1 MAARFH
7 PRSFAT
13 MGSMPARESIE
24 PARTPWRTPPSA
36 ADEPLPRALWALAG
50 AGGAL
55 ALTSAVAA
63 SSSALAAYFARRV
76 VTPERVRP
84 EDQEILAVQGEGPER
99 RVILRATE
107 ETRVDGEYSLF
118 FDRGAGHVRVGR
130 LVDYSP
136 EESTVTRPVVSEYSG
151 DLSRAV
157 RARWSGV
164 VYSTPADLGLEYE
177 DVTLPLDVGP
187 APAWLV
193 PAKKAKGTWAIMVH
207 GRGAT
212 RQEGLRAVP
221 TAHSLGMPS
230 LLVSYR
236 NDGDAPATPDGRY
249 GLGMT
254 EWRDV
259 EAAIR
264 YALGAGARDVVLF
277 GWSMGGAIS
286 LRTADSSMLRESV
299 RGLVLDAPVVDWVDV
314 LAHQAHLNRI
324 PSGVGRFGQLL
335 LGQAW
340 GRRLTGLAAPL
351 DFKAMDW
358 VARAVELR
366 TPTLVLHSVDDEFVP
381 VGPSLELAKRNPEMV
396 TLETFRHA
404 LHTKEWNVDPQRWDN
419 AVRSW
424 LSDVLAPRRAPG
436 GAR

>member
-1 MAARFH
+1 MA
-7 PRSFAT
+7 PRGGRVVCHN
-13 MGSMPARESIE
+13 GSMPARTIAA
-24 PARTPWRTPPSA
+24 PAQMPPRRPPSSVPQ
-36 ADEPLPRALWALAG
+36 PLPRAVWVLAG

-55 ALTSAVAA
+55 ALASAVAA

-76 VTPERVRP
+76 VTPERVKA
-84 EDQEILAVQGEGPER
+84 EDQEILAVQGEGRDR

-118 FDRGAGHVRVGR
+118 FDRGAGHVRLGR
-130 LVDYSP
+130 LQDYTP
-136 EESTVTRPVVSEYSG
+136 EESTVTRPVVAEYSG
-151 DLSRAV
+151 DLASAV

-164 VYSTPADLGLEYE
+164 VYSTPGDLGLPYE
-177 DVTLPLDVGP
+177 DLMLPLDVGE
-187 APAWLV
+187 APAWYV
-193 PAKKAKGTWAIMVH
+193 PAETPKSTWAIMVH
-207 GRGAT
+207 GRGAM
-212 RQEGLRAVP
+212 RLEGLRAVP
-221 TAHSLGMPS
+221 TAHALGMPS
-230 LLVSYR
+230 LLLSYR
-236 NDGDAPATPDGRY
+236 NDGEAPATPDGRY

-259 EAAIR
+259 EVAIR
-264 YALGAGARDVVLF
+264 YALDAGARDVVLF

-286 LRTADSSMLRESV
+286 LRTADSSMLREYV
-299 RGLVLDAPVVDWVDV
+299 RALVLDAPVVDWVDV

-404 LHTKEWNVDPQRWDN
+404 KHTKEWNVDPERWET

-424 LSDVLAPRRAPG
+424 LTEVLAPRPMPG
-436 GAR
+436 GSR